1 MKNERFKRICHF
13 IAGLVL
19 LPIAF
24 KMFEYK
30 KFAICIILLLI
41 AFLFLLVSSA
51 LDWFEKTLGSTAK
64 LIFLLESLT
73 FAAVSFIYLEL
84 MHKKFLL
91 LFLALTVIYFL
102 LFLYFLYNKD
112 KRKKRH
118 KKRRSSS
125 LH

>member
-13 IAGLVL
+13 IAGLIL

-41 AFLFLLVSSA
+41 AFFFLFVSSA

-64 LIFLLESLT
+64 LIFLFESLT

-91 LFLALTVIYFL
+91 IFLAITVIYFL

-112 KRKKRH
+112 KRKKRY
-118 KKRRSSS
+118 KKHRSSS
-125 LH
+125 HH